1 MDWIIRGKVW
11 KFDHDVDTDVMAP
24 WNSIGLPWEQRKK
37 VILHN
42 REGFSD
48 QVRPGDIIVAGRNW
62 GCGSSRENAP
72 ENLKELGLA
81 AVIAESFG
89 RIYLRNSIAIA
100 FPNIACQG
108 IHNAFEEGDDLEL
121 DLRTAKIRNLTRT
134 KELQGQL
141 YTTEML
147 HIIEKGGLMNVLK
160 ELIAAQVKLSQNC
173 I

>member
-1 MDWIIRGKVW
+1 MDWIMKGKVW
-11 KFDHDVDTDVMAP
+11 KFDHNVDTDVMAP
-24 WNSIGLPWEQRKK
+24 WNSIGLPWEERKK

-48 QVRPGDIIVAGRNW
+48 QVEPGDIIVAGRNW

-72 ENLKELGLA
+72 ANLKELGLA

-89 RIYLRNSIAIA
+89 RIYFRNAIAIA
-100 FPNIACQG
+100 FPNITCPG
-108 IHNAFEEGDDLEL
+108 IHGAFEEGDDLEL
-121 DLRTAKIRNLTRT
+121 DLKTAKVRNLTRST
-134 KELQGQL
+134 ELQGRP

-147 HIIEKGGLMNVLK
+147 NIIEKGGLMNVLK
-160 ELIAAQVKLSQNC
+160 ERIEINSN